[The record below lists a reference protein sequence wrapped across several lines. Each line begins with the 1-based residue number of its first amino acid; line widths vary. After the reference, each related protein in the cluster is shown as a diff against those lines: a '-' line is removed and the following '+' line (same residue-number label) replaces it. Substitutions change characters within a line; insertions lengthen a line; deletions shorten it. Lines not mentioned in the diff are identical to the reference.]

1 MNVMLVSVTE
11 RTKEI
16 GVRRAMGATER
27 DILRQFL
34 TESVLQCVVGG
45 VIGVGI
51 GFGCA
56 LALRKFTDFPAA
68 VQTWVAI
75 MGVIISSGIGL
86 FFGIYPA
93 VKASHL
99 DPVVALRTE

>member
-1 MNVMLVSVTE
+1 
-11 RTKEI
+11 
-16 GVRRAMGATER
+16 VRRAVGATQS

-34 TESVLQCVVGG
+34 TESVMQCLLGG
-45 VIGVGI
+45 GAGVAI

-56 LALRKFTDFPAA
+56 LALREFTSFPAA

-75 MGVIISSGIGL
+75 VGVALSSTIGL

-93 VKASHL
+93 VKASKL
-99 DPVVALRTE
+99 DPVTALRTE